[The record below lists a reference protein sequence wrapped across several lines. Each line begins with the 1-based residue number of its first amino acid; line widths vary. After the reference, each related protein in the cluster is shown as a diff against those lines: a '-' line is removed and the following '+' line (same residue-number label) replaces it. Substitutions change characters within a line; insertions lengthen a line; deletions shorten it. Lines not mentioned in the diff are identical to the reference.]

1 MVDTYPLTP
10 AEPSTFIPKDTD
22 ELAQHLIEQGNIPEI
37 DVYQCHPDI
46 YGVALDVAER
56 IMRPNIDVRTLI
68 GEYFTAKE
76 VQLETRSSEES
87 VNAQPK
93 QQVTTRVVKSMH
105 KGTPNNY
112 LVTSTLLSDALQL
125 K

>member
-1 MVDTYPLTP
+1 M
-10 AEPSTFIPKDTD
+10 
-22 ELAQHLIEQGNIPEI
+22 
-37 DVYQCHPDI
+37 YQCHPDI